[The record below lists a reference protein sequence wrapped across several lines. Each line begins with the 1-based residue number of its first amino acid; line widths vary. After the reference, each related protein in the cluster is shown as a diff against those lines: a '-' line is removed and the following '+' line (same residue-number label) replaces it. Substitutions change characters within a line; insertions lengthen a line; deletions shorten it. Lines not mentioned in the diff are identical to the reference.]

1 MLFIHEIDLF
11 IDLLDLFV
19 QMIELFIQ
27 EVELFSHGFV
37 NLQKVLKYLTNRD
50 SVIYLS
56 ALKMKK
62 KRYKVIRATSRA
74 SGQID

>member
-27 EVELFSHGFV
+27 EVELFSHGLV

-56 ALKMKK
+56 VLKMKK
-62 KRYKVIRATSRA
+62 RETRSLDQHRVRQLLR
-74 SGQID
+74 